1 MVTEAPV
8 RPPGTNPKTH
18 TPAIWQMDYSQLEL
32 RIFASATK
40 TKWMLETFADPD
52 GDIHAATALNV
63 LGIPKDRQTADIRTR
78 AKTLNFGMAYGAQ
91 GATVEEQITVFAL
104 RNPDK
109 HIEIP
114 TLAECNEM
122 VKLYWQRAP
131 EAQEWKDYMIETFRD
146 RGYAETLY
154 GYRRYLPFIR
164 SGNDSLRAGAER
176 EGINHIIQGT
186 AGQIIKQATLLI
198 WEDAPLYFAD
208 VRSQIHDELFGLV
221 WGDAE
226 TKRQWIEVVR
236 RYAVLDQPLRN
247 VPLKVEPK
255 LVTNWKEA
263 K

>member
-1 MVTEAPV
+1 MTTETYA
-8 RPPGTNPKTH
+8 RPPGTKPKSH
-18 TPAIWQMDYSQLEL
+18 SPAIWQMDYSQLEL

-40 TKWMLETFADPD
+40 TQWMLETFADPK
-52 GDIHAATALNV
+52 GDIHAATAMNV
-63 LGIPKDRQTADIRTR
+63 LGIPIAKQTPDIRTR

-91 GATVEEQITVFAL
+91 GETVEEQITVFAL

-109 HIEIP
+109 NISIP
-114 TLAECNEM
+114 SLAECKEM

-164 SGNDSLRAGAER
+164 SGNPSLRQAAER

-186 AGQIIKQATLLI
+186 AGQIIKQAGLLI
-198 WEDAPLYFAD
+198 WEDAPLYYAD
-208 VRSQIHDELFGLV
+208 IRSQIHDELFGLV
-221 WGDAE
+221 WGDE
-226 TKRQWIEVVR
+226 DNKLKWKEVVA
-236 RYAVLDQPLRN
+236 RYALLDQPLRN
-247 VPLKVEPK
+247 VPLKVDPK
-255 LVTNWKEA
+255 IVTNWKEA

>member
-1 MVTEAPV
+1 MV
-8 RPPGTNPKTH
+8 H

-40 TKWMLETFADPD
+40 TSWMLETFADPK
-52 GDIHAATALNV
+52 GDIHAATALRV
-63 LGIPKDRQTADIRTR
+63 LGIPLERQTADVRTR

-109 HIEIP
+109 NISIP
-114 TLAECNEM
+114 SLAECNEM

-164 SGNDSLRAGAER
+164 SNNDSLRASSER

-186 AGQIIKQATLLI
+186 AGQIIKMATQLI
-198 WEDAPLYFAD
+198 WEDAPQYYAD

-221 WGDAE
+221 WGDE
-226 TKRQWIEVVR
+226 GNKMQWVEVVR

-247 VPLKVEPK
+247 VPLRVDPK
-255 LVTNWKEA
+255 IVLNWKEA